1 MLGYTIRKSD
11 LDRITSKSSFCTST
25 REPFREKDFH
35 LHNVSSERTKGWSNT
50 VEATHQKQLNDA
62 AERRARE
69 ETERCRTDL
78 EERIWQLDERRHLI
92 AQATEK
98 LANESDMMKTFSSA
112 MKFSAVLAEREH
124 QLNAK
129 KLSLDQERT
138 LEEESFR
145 QMKLN
150 QNKLLER
157 EISEEEAS
165 KTKKLAAAHMQ
176 REQLDMMRNRR
187 LYEMRAERDEGVFIR
202 QCNDQFLAE
211 ETNRKRRER
220 EKAVRAQKDTMA
232 AQKYLVELKQREV
245 DRTKC
250 EEKHIAEYAVRMD
263 ETLARRKEA
272 EASALNEKQAMREA
286 LIDAQAERLA
296 FIRDNEDERIT
307 AQCLQTEEEQLAVEN
322 DKRMRLRAWRTEIEA
337 SRRAELER
345 KGIDDLREGED
356 RKRVAEFTHLVSQKL
371 AADELEESI
380 HRREEAQ
387 KHACDLQKQIDAKKR
402 KSQEAKCRQVSS
414 SLRAAR
420 EANEAN
426 GSFDKFAEKIITEFA
441 QAGKNIIPLMKALER
456 EEV

>member
-245 DRTKC
+245 DRTK
-250 EEKHIAEYAVRMD
+250 
-263 ETLARRKEA
+263 RKEA